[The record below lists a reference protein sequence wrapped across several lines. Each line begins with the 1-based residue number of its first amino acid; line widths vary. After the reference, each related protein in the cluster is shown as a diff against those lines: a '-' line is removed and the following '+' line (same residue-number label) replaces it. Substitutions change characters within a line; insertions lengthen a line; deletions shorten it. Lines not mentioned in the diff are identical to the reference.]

1 MSDPCFRDIITR
13 SLSPNLAS
21 TTLMVNV
28 ITVICGLRINEYAI
42 MDGIMRIS
50 DSMVPSSIRRDIR
63 RWFWWIIRDV
73 IMIIGK
79 IVIIDN
85 SWFGIEINFRIEM
98 FRSVFGLQDQ
108 CFISISFR
116 SFKSDCIDLI
126 NYGTQSHCFS

>member
-13 SLSPNLAS
+13 SLNPNLAS

-63 RWFWWIIRDV
+63 R
-73 IMIIGK
+73 
-79 IVIIDN
+79 
-85 SWFGIEINFRIEM
+85 
-98 FRSVFGLQDQ
+98 
-108 CFISISFR
+108 
-116 SFKSDCIDLI
+116 
-126 NYGTQSHCFS
+126 